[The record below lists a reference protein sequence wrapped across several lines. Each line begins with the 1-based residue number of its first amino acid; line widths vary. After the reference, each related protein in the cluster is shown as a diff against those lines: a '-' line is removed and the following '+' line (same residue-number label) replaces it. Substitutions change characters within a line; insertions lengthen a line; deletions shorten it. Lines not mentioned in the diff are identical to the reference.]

1 MSAVTGVRVR
11 PLAEADRAWANHL
24 IAGRW
29 GSTQMVTRGMLR
41 DMTRLPGLVAWRA
54 DERAGLLTYRLA
66 GNSCEIVS
74 LDSLVEG
81 AGVGSALIAAALEVA
96 RAAGCQRLWLITT
109 NDNLPALRF
118 YQKRP
123 PPPPPPP
130 PARGRPP
137 PPPPRGG
144 GGGGGGAPPPRR
156 GPPPPPRTFQRPS
169 AGQTHQ
175 SPPRA
180 SLLVGALLCCTLVY
194 LTPARRWRAS
204 PPPLRQR
211 RGGKPSAARL
221 GVR

>member
-1 MSAVTGVRVR
+1 MAVSAVTGVRVR

-118 YQKRP
+118 YQKRGFRLLAVYP
-123 PPPPPPP
+123 
-130 PARGRPP
+130 
-137 PPPPRGG
+137 
-144 GGGGGGAPPPRR
+144 GA
-156 GPPPPPRTFQRPS
+156 
-169 AGQTHQ
+169 
-175 SPPRA
+175 
-180 SLLVGALLCCTLVY
+180 VDE
-194 LTPARRWRAS
+194 ARRLKPEIPALGLEGI
-204 PPPLRQR
+204 PLRDELELELMLR
-211 RGGKPSAARL
+211 
-221 GVR
+221 